1 MRAVVVA
8 DHSVERLFD
17 RILEDV
23 RTLV

>member
-1 MRAVVVA
+1 MRDVVVA